1 MEIRIYGAGCAK
13 CRASHELIARV
24 VEETSADV
32 TVTKVEDLA
41 EIAGKG
47 ILSTPGIEVDGEM
60 KMIGKVPTRAE
71 VLEWIGASASA

>member
-13 CRASHELIARV
+13 CRASHDLIARV
-24 VEETSADV
+24 VDETGAEV

-41 EIAGKG
+41 KIAGKG

-60 KMIGKVPTRAE
+60 KVIGKVPSRAE
-71 VLEWIGASASA
+71 VLDWIGASAG